1 MGVMPHAPR
10 SAIECEGIDLH
21 TPKGTLMLGVGVM
34 VDFRMFKEQKQGPN
48 PMGIEKFFISLE
60 NY

>member
-1 MGVMPHAPR
+1 
-10 SAIECEGIDLH
+10 
-21 TPKGTLMLGVGVM
+21 MLGVGVM

-60 NY
+60 NYWNIDV